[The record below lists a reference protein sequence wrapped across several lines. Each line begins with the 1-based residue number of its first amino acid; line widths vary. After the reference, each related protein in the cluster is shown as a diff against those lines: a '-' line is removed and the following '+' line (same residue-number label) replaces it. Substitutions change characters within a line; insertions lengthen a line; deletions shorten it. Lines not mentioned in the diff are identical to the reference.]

1 MAPRQIVHGLLI
13 LSEVIIISSSLM
25 MIIKYDRT
33 SKKHKIWTGSKIL
46 TLKKEMK
53 NNTYELHPILDINDM
68 TEYNQNYE
76 SLLKHSSTNCENNY
90 KKCGI
95 LDTYGNIMCIP
106 EEDDCPINDIK
117 IDLIS
122 KSEEYLYDGY
132 KIANLYELSEG
143 FALYYTNKKIN
154 NEIVVKI
161 KFSDEIPRYINE
173 KNFIFDQDSYDR
185 YYPKGDYDSDGYDYG
200 GYDYGGDYG
209 GGDYGGGGDVGS
221 GGGGFRN
228 LDDYDDEIYGDSKMT
243 NYIYDRFNDDINIDK
258 SYKNIYDN
266 FYVGNYIGFKDIS
279 NLNEYI
285 NHDLYESYFTVFP
298 NLTADI
304 FCYISSIVMIILI
317 IYSFIRFCHK
327 DIPNEGFDSSAV
339 LSAKLML
346 IIPYLIIFIGY
357 YIYIIYEYF
366 NIYKNNNPKD
376 LKNIKADSFIENL
389 LEEINDRH
397 LEKIYI
403 IVLIILFSL
412 AIIIFILAWIL
423 SSIFTC
429 RYMKLLKISNT

>member
-1 MAPRQIVHGLLI
+1 M
-13 LSEVIIISSSLM
+13 E
-25 MIIKYDRT
+25 
-33 SKKHKIWTGSKIL
+33 
-46 TLKKEMK
+46 
-53 NNTYELHPILDINDM
+53 
-68 TEYNQNYE
+68 
-76 SLLKHSSTNCENNY
+76 
-90 KKCGI
+90 
-95 LDTYGNIMCIP
+95 
-106 EEDDCPINDIK
+106 
-117 IDLIS
+117 
-122 KSEEYLYDGY
+122 
-132 KIANLYELSEG
+132 
-143 FALYYTNKKIN
+143 
-154 NEIVVKI
+154 
-161 KFSDEIPRYINE
+161 
-173 KNFIFDQDSYDR
+173 
-185 YYPKGDYDSDGYDYG
+185 
-200 GYDYGGDYG
+200 
-209 GGDYGGGGDVGS
+209 
-221 GGGGFRN
+221 
-228 LDDYDDEIYGDSKMT
+228 DYDDEIYGDSKMT

-403 IVLIILFSL
+403 IVLIILFSF
-412 AIIIFILAWIL
+412 AMIIFILAWIL